1 MLLGAG
7 ATIDA
12 KDQAG
17 RIPSMIDCERRYADT
32 VRVREEI
39 TLHFQESRRPHG
51 KARGGRIAS
60 YLTDE
65 QRSQAGWIGASKCE
79 VIFERALSYFLKNNA
94 DIEATDNL
102 QWIPLFRGVFYG
114 HYNTVS
120 FLLRNGADKKHKDKK
135 GLTVLDYAEEQGQE
149 YLMKLLKPR

>member
-1 MLLGAG
+1 MLLGSG

-17 RIPSMIDCERRYADT
+17 RTPTMIARERGYADT
-32 VRVREEI
+32 V
-39 TLHFQESRRPHG
+39 
-51 KARGGRIAS
+51 
-60 YLTDE
+60 
-65 QRSQAGWIGASKCE
+65 
-79 VIFERALSYFLKNNA
+79 SYFLKNNA

-102 QWIPLFRGVFYG
+102 QWTPLFRRVLFG

-135 GLTVLDYAEEQGQE
+135 GLIVLDYAEGQGQE
-149 YLMKLLKPR
+149 YLMRLLKPR

>member
-32 VRVREEI
+32 VR
-39 TLHFQESRRPHG
+39 
-51 KARGGRIAS
+51 ARGGRIAS